1 MPLQNSVSET
11 LATTQ
16 HWMRL
21 IRQLDN
27 RELLPHR
34 LSVDTLIFLARTLA
48 MYKADALYDGEMR
61 AVRELMFWWIQR
73 LLVAQGLARLRTFR
87 RHAKVLLPQLTDELE
102 HWIRQALL
110 ARQIGYP
117 LTHAHISV
125 LFQDA
130 FAEVEHVA

>member
-1 MPLQNSVSET
+1 
-11 LATTQ
+11 
-16 HWMRL
+16 MRL

-27 RELLPHR
+27 KELLPHR
-34 LSVDTLIFLARTLA
+34 LSVDTLIFLARALA
-48 MYKADALYDGEMR
+48 MYKTDALYASEMR
-61 AVRELMFWWIQR
+61 AVRELMFWWIER
-73 LLVAQGLARLRTFR
+73 LLIAQGLARLRTFR